1 MEIILTVNKANV
13 YNEVAKTT
21 SYIGSKKE
29 SGQGAYKR
37 VFTSDD
43 DRLMLERF
51 WNECCDEATSCFKQ
65 FLFAVS
71 GVSYNNY
78 VDLSAE
84 YSVGLSMPSS
94 FDEELT
100 GSINSVLFNFFVKGI
115 CGRWLN
121 VAEKDEAATYAAEA
135 AALLNDLTQKIYYR
149 KKPIRTPV

>member
-29 SGQGAYKR
+29 SGQGSYER

-51 WNECCDEATSCFKQ
+51 WNECCDEATACFKQ
-65 FLFAVS
+65 FLTSVS
-71 GVSYNNY
+71 STGYANN
-78 VDLSAE
+78 VDLSAD
-84 YSVGLSMPSS
+84 YSVTLTLPSS
-94 FDEELT
+94 FDAALT
-100 GSINSVLFNFFVKGI
+100 SSINSVLFNYFVKGI

-121 VAEKDEAATYAAEA
+121 VAEKDEAATYAAES
-135 AALLNDLTQKIYYR
+135 AALFNDLTQKIYYR
-149 KKPIRTPV
+149 KKPTRTPV